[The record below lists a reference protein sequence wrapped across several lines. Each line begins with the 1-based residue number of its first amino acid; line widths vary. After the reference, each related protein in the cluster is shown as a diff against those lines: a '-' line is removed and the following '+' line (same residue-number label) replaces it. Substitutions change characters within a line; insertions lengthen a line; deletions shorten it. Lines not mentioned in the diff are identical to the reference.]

1 MNLTSLWFEW
11 DQLLLVSLNL
21 DKVTEIQEFRWNQMR
36 LNMNYT
42 EYTLGLDS
50 VSKVTTMGF
59 LRRDFYEGW
68 TSCSSGR
75 LHKCR
80 RTHDTSW
87 DASLSSFRECLRKLS
102 EAHKQSRSLRG
113 IMWMCVWN
121 ANKKGTVSR
130 NFLRQEIREME
141 SWGSQYV
148 LTWNMT
154 CPAAAPLLTNKLNE
168 SDEDEIVSNNEWESE
183 SYTLKWLKI
192 PERMARLL

>member
-1 MNLTSLWFEW
+1 
-11 DQLLLVSLNL
+11 
-21 DKVTEIQEFRWNQMR
+21 MR

-87 DASLSSFRECLRKLS
+87 DASLSSFRECLRKLCHHKQNKRLSHQATFINLSKCIVLILFCTS

>member
-121 ANKKGTVSR
+121 
-130 NFLRQEIREME
+130 
-141 SWGSQYV
+141 
-148 LTWNMT
+148 MT

-168 SDEDEIVSNNEWESE
+168 SLPVAFTMALLIRG
-183 SYTLKWLKI
+183 TL
-192 PERMARLL
+192 EHMAATTCMLWGRSFL